1 MADANAKQ
9 NREWIYGV
17 LRPLGPMYREVVV
30 SSLFVNMLALAVP
43 VFTMQVY
50 DRVIFTAGLTT
61 LQGLSIGMLVVL
73 AFDFFLRQTRS
84 RIMQR
89 AALRIDVTVGQR
101 MFNKVMALPLTELE
115 GKQAAFW
122 QATFRDVE
130 TVRNT
135 LSGPSALL
143 LVDLPFA
150 VLFLGLII
158 LIAQPVAWTLAVILP
173 AFVFLAWR
181 SASDLGTSAAAE
193 KESGYGR
200 DVMLAEII
208 AGRTTVKALA
218 LDDDIRPLWESKQA
232 DSIKKS
238 VTRGGKADTYQNYGA
253 ELATFST
260 IAMTTVGAL
269 AIIDLN
275 LTMGALISANML
287 TGRILGPFNQLVG
300 SWRTF
305 SSFLQAVERL
315 GGVLAMPEERQE
327 IAIKLDRPR
336 GHVTFDQISFSYGPN
351 SPKVLDGVRLHIEPG
366 KLIAI
371 VGANG
376 SGKTTLVKVLQG
388 LYRPSTGRVLLDG
401 ADINQ
406 FTRRELASWMG
417 YVPQDAFLFSTTI
430 RDNIVKGHADAT
442 DEQIVAAAKLS
453 GLHDFVIDY
462 PDGYGTNIG
471 EGGRT
476 LSGGLRQRLTIT
488 RALLGDPPILILDE
502 PSSNLDRDGETELV
516 STLKNLANDHT
527 VIVISHSP
535 SLLSSCDL
543 VLVMQ
548 KGRVVRSGRP
558 DDVLPPQ
565 MLARPLQVVPQ
576 IRNLKDAIP
585 ESQSLE
591 TQRPTPA
598 EGYRSS
604 I

>member
-1 MADANAKQ
+1 MADANSKQ
-9 NREWIYGV
+9 NREWIWAV
-17 LRPLGPMYREVVV
+17 LRPLGPMYREVVI

-101 MFNKVMALPLTELE
+101 MFNKVMSLPLTELE
-115 GKQAAFW
+115 GRQAAFW

-150 VLFLGLII
+150 VLFLALII

-173 AFVFLAWR
+173 SFVFLAWR

-238 VTRGGKADTYQNYGA
+238 VARGGKADTYQNYGA

-336 GHVTFDQISFSYGPN
+336 GHVTFDQVSFSYGPN
-351 SPKVLDGVRLHIEPG
+351 SPKVLDAVRLHIEPG

-371 VGANG
+371 VGAKG

-388 LYRPSTGRVLLDG
+388 LYKPSTGRVLLDG

-406 FTRRELASWMG
+406 FTRREMASWMG

-430 RDNIVKGHADAT
+430 RDNIVKGHPDAT
-442 DEQIVAAAKLS
+442 DEQIVAAARLS

-516 STLKNLANDHT
+516 STLKNLAVDHT

-558 DDVLPPQ
+558 DDVLPPS
-565 MLARPLQVVPQ
+565 MLSRPLQVVPQ
-576 IRNLKDAIP
+576 IRKQA
-585 ESQSLE
+585 S
-591 TQRPTPA
+591 
-598 EGYRSS
+598 
-604 I
+604 